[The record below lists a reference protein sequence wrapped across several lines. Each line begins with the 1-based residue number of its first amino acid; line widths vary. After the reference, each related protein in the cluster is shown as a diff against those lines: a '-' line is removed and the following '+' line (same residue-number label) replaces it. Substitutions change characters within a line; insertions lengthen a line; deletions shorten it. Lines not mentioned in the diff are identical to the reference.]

1 MKEKSIL
8 LATWQIFNILVNK
21 LLQERALVVSYL
33 LDSINLLLKCNNLL
47 IDNIAFKQ
55 WISYQ
60 MFSIHWSELILS
72 NLFKNIVFCN
82 FGAL

>member
-1 MKEKSIL
+1 MKEKFIL

>member
-1 MKEKSIL
+1 MKEKCIL

-60 MFSIHWSELILS
+60 MFSIHWSELS

>member
-33 LDSINLLLKCNNLL
+33 LDSINLLLKCNNFL

>member
-60 MFSIHWSELILS
+60 MFSIHWSELIIS